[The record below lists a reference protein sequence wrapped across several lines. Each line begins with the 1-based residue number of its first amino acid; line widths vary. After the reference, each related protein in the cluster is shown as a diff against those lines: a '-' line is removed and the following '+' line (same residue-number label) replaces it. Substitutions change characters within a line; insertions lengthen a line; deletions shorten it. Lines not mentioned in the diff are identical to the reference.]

1 MRILVLLFVALY
13 TTLTMAAD
21 QVSTPSPEAQPATQS
36 AAPASPSTTATE
48 APKQESIGQVIWTKG
63 QVSASLPNQTKR
75 MLSRKAAVYREDTV
89 ESDKSSTA
97 QINLTDGTLLA
108 IAENTKIQIEKYNY
122 DKKEPSKDSYVANLA
137 KGGLRTITGEIG
149 KNNPEETKTKTPVA
163 TLTTLGTDYSVIVK
177 GNKDTLISVRV
188 GKIIAKN
195 QKGQVIE
202 LGKFDQRFAMI
213 SAANQNIAI
222 LKSMPADFDKLNA
235 TKFENKNLY
244 KSSGSVGGG
253 FCVGK

>member
-1 MRILVLLFVALY
+1 MRMLVFLFVALY
-13 TTLTMAAD
+13 STLSIAAD
-21 QVSTPSPEAQPATQS
+21 QVATSPAAPSTPSVTN
-36 AAPASPSTTATE
+36 APAATPPATE
-48 APKQESIGQVIWTKG
+48 APKAESIGQVIWVKG
-63 QVSASLPNQTKR
+63 QVSASLPNQEKR
-75 MLSRKAAVYREDTV
+75 ILSRKADVYKEDTV
-89 ESDKSSTA
+89 ESDKTSTA

-108 IAENTKIQIEKYNY
+108 ITENTKMQIEKYNY
-122 DKKEPSKDSYVANLA
+122 DKKDTSKDSYVANLA

-149 KNNPEETKTKTPVA
+149 KNNPQGTQTKTPVA

-177 GNKDTLISVRV
+177 KNNDTLISVKV
-188 GKIIAKN
+188 GKLIAKN

-222 LKSMPADFDKLNA
+222 LKSMPEDFKSLNA
-235 TKFENKNLY
+235 TKFENTNM
-244 KSSGSVGGG
+244 SQSPHVGGGGG

>member
-1 MRILVLLFVALY
+1 MRMLVFLFFALY
-13 TTLTMAAD
+13 SMLSVAAD
-21 QVSTPSPEAQPATQS
+21 QVAS
-36 AAPASPSTTATE
+36 PASPPSTLPA
-48 APKQESIGQVIWTKG
+48 ADASKQEGIGQVIWAKG
-63 QVSASLPNQTKR
+63 QVSAFLPNQEKR
-75 MLSRKAAVYREDTV
+75 SLSRKAVIYKEDTV

-122 DKKEPSKDSYVANLA
+122 DKKEPSKDSYVTNLA

-149 KNNPEETKTKTPVA
+149 KNKPDQTQTKTPVA

-177 GNKDTLISVRV
+177 SNNDTLISVKV
-188 GKIIAKN
+188 GKVIARN

-213 SAANQNIAI
+213 SAANQSIAI

-235 TKFENKNLY
+235 TKFENKDLY
-244 KSSGSVGGG
+244 KAAPAVGGGGG

>member
-1 MRILVLLFVALY
+1 MRMLVFLFFSLY
-13 TTLTMAAD
+13 SMLSVAAD
-21 QVSTPSPEAQPATQS
+21 QVPASASTSST
-36 AAPASPSTTATE
+36 APASAE
-48 APKQESIGQVIWTKG
+48 APKLESIGQVIWTKG

-75 MLSRKAAVYREDTV
+75 MLSRKAEIYKEDTV

-163 TLTTLGTDYSVIVK
+163 TLTTLGTDYSIIVK
-177 GNKDTLISVRV
+177 GNKDTLISVRL
-188 GKIIAKN
+188 GKVIARN

-244 KSSGSVGGG
+244 KSSGAVGSGGG